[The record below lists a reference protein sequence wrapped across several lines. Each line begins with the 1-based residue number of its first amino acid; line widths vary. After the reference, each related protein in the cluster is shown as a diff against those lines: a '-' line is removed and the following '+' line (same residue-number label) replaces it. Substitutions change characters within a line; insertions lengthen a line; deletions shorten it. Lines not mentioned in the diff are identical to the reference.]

1 MVMNEKN
8 SSSENNGRSEAIFD
22 LLKTVLIRE
31 IPGSL
36 ELRSLDRLSGGA
48 SQETYCIELL
58 TQDGTLRLAMRRAS
72 GGEQREISAQYPGL
86 ATEALLM
93 RKASAAG
100 VPEPEI
106 LYVLEPEDRLGD
118 GFIMSWLEGFTLG
131 AQIVKAPEL
140 EIIRP
145 KLAFLFGDTLA
156 RIHGIDV
163 EKTGLKNHLQSVS
176 PCE

>member
-31 IPGSL
+31 IPGFL

-72 GGEQREISAQYPGL
+72 GGS
-86 ATEALLM
+86 
-93 RKASAAG
+93 K
-100 VPEPEI
+100 
-106 LYVLEPEDRLGD
+106 
-118 GFIMSWLEGFTLG
+118 
-131 AQIVKAPEL
+131 
-140 EIIRP
+140 
-145 KLAFLFGDTLA
+145 
-156 RIHGIDV
+156 
-163 EKTGLKNHLQSVS
+163 EKYRHSIQG
-176 PCE
+176 

>member
-1 MVMNEKN
+1 MNEKN

-72 GGEQREISAQYPGL
+72 GGEQREISAQYL
-86 ATEALLM
+86 SLIHI
-93 RKASAAG
+93 S
-100 VPEPEI
+100 EPT
-106 LYVLEPEDRLGD
+106 RR
-118 GFIMSWLEGFTLG
+118 M
-131 AQIVKAPEL
+131 
-140 EIIRP
+140 
-145 KLAFLFGDTLA
+145 
-156 RIHGIDV
+156 
-163 EKTGLKNHLQSVS
+163 
-176 PCE
+176 

>member
-31 IPGSL
+31 IPGFL

-72 GGEQREISAQYPGL
+72 GGS
-86 ATEALLM
+86 
-93 RKASAAG
+93 K
-100 VPEPEI
+100 
-106 LYVLEPEDRLGD
+106 
-118 GFIMSWLEGFTLG
+118 
-131 AQIVKAPEL
+131 
-140 EIIRP
+140 
-145 KLAFLFGDTLA
+145 
-156 RIHGIDV
+156 
-163 EKTGLKNHLQSVS
+163 EKYRHSIKG
-176 PCE
+176 